1 MNFLVALALS
11 GDAFAGGT
19 LYVNGVRADGLRSFD
34 FRDVSVRIDESG
46 DIWID
51 APNYKIEVTGGS
63 APEDSAAPVETGKWW
78 LVSQDNNSGEHS
90 LQILVNGELAKEIR
104 SGDPQVIL
112 DLAPFLKKGENTI
125 LINALPSSTPTGGD
139 LMIYVGAGSNNS
151 GTVSMSR
158 PDVVYARRSSDS
170 PSGGSRSYTLTI
182 P

>member
-11 GDAFAGGT
+11 SGAFAGGT

-34 FRDVSVRIDESG
+34 FRDVGVRIDENG

-51 APNYKIEVTGGS
+51 APNYKIEVSGGG
-63 APEDSAAPVETGKWW
+63 APAEESPVAAGTWW
-78 LVSQDNNSGEHS
+78 LVTQDNNSGEHS
-90 LQILVNGELAKEIR
+90 LQVLVNGELAREIK

-112 DLAPFLKKGENTI
+112 DLAPFLKKGDNTI

-139 LMIYVGAGSNNS
+139 LMVYIGSGSNNA
-151 GTVSMSR
+151 GTVSMSS
-158 PDVVYARRSSDS
+158 PDVVYARGASDS
-170 PSGGSRSYTLTI
+170 TSGGSRSFTLTV